1 MSANQSQVLLGGML
15 LCLSGPDARR
25 GSSGGLPEDR
35 GGSLGRIGAVLWG
48 GHRVPPSAH
57 LGRTPSAVQF
67 ALELVLFPVR
77 GCGKGIRCPVSFLL
91 LISGLQLDVSPKSAA
106 AIRLKSSA
114 HQLPAIVGSRGC
126 G

>member
-1 MSANQSQVLLGGML
+1 MSANHSQVLLGGMV
-15 LCLSGPDARR
+15 LCLSGPGRAPRLVR
-25 GSSGGLPEDR
+25 WAPGRP
-35 GGSLGRIGAVLWG
+35 GGSLGGVSVVLWR

-77 GCGKGIRCPVSFLL
+77 GCGKGIRCPMSFLL
-91 LISGLQLDVSPKSAA
+91 LISGLQLAASPKSVA